1 MSDAPVVIIH
11 NPIAGS
17 GKASRLAL
25 ELKSSLESMEIPAR
39 LEPTR
44 KAGDGT
50 RIATEWEGRC
60 RTLFVVGGDGTIREV
75 IQGLRRFQTPLA
87 TLPAGTSNVLAMEL
101 NLPRDPERAALLAR
115 EGTLTHLDVM
125 ELHRKGAD
133 PLRSLL
139 FAGAG
144 FDAEVVHRVARR
156 RKKAL
161 EAGGKGNI
169 TKLSYVIPAFQA
181 WLRIPEPSL
190 QVVLDGSP
198 LEGGPWGWVLVTN
211 IASFG
216 GLFHLGPGIRPGDGV
231 LDVLALPAATPLQI
245 LRYGL
250 AGFFRVLPRVKG
262 LVRAKAR
269 HEIRIQ
275 GRGGIPVQV
284 DGDEGG
290 FTPLTVKRLKERVP
304 FLVPA
309 GKKRESR
316 KEAPP

>member
-1 MSDAPVVIIH
+1 MSDSPVVIIH

-17 GKASRLAL
+17 GKASHLAREL
-25 ELKSSLESMEIPAR
+25 ESSLEARDIPAR

-50 RIATEWEGRC
+50 RIAAEWEEKC
-60 RTLFVVGGDGTIREV
+60 RVLFVVGGDGTVREV
-75 IQGLRRFQTPLA
+75 IQGLQRFQTPLA

-101 NLPRDPERAALLAR
+101 NLPREPEKAARLAQ
-115 EGTLTHLDVM
+115 EGALTHLDVM

-144 FDAEVVHRVARR
+144 FDADVVHRVARR
-156 RKKAL
+156 RKKTL
-161 EAGGKGNI
+161 EAKGKGNI
-169 TKLSYVIPAFQA
+169 TKLSYLVPAIQA
-181 WLRIPEPSL
+181 WFRIPEPSL
-190 QVVLDGSP
+190 RVVLDGSP

-216 GLFHLGPGIRPGDGV
+216 GLFHLGPGIHPGDGI
-231 LDVLALPAATPLQI
+231 LDVLALPAGTPAQI

-262 LVRAKAR
+262 LRRAKAKR
-269 HEIRIQ
+269 QVRIE
-275 GRGGIPVQV
+275 GKGGIPVQV

-290 FTPLTVKRLKERVP
+290 FTPLTVKRLKFRVP

-309 GKKRESR
+309 GKEIR
-316 KEAPP
+316 KEASP

>member
-1 MSDAPVVIIH
+1 MSDLPAVIIH

-17 GKASRLAL
+17 GKASRLAREL
-25 ELKSSLESMEIPAR
+25 ESSLEALNIPAR
-39 LEPTR
+39 QEPTR

-50 RIATEWEGRC
+50 RIASEWEGRC
-60 RTLFVVGGDGTIREV
+60 RALVVVGGDGTIREV
-75 IQGLRRFQTPLA
+75 IQGLQRFQTPLA

-101 NLPRDPERAALLAR
+101 NLPRDPEKAALLVR
-115 EGTLTHLDVM
+115 EGALTHLDVM
-125 ELHRKGAD
+125 ELHRKGAG

-161 EAGGKGNI
+161 EAKGKGNI
-169 TKLSYVIPAFQA
+169 TKLSYLVPALQA
-181 WLRIPEPSL
+181 WFRIPEPSL
-190 QVVLDGSP
+190 RVVLDGAP

-216 GLFHLGPGIRPGDGV
+216 GLFHLGPGIHPGDGV
-231 LDVLALPAATPLQI
+231 LDVLALPAATPLQV

-262 LVRAKAR
+262 LKRAKAKN
-269 HEIRIQ
+269 EVRIE

-290 FTPLTVKRLKERVP
+290 FTPLTVKRLKARVP

-309 GKKRESR
+309 KNKTP
-316 KEAPP
+316 KEASP